1 MVSAIRRGI
10 SGACT
15 HGIYDQNHTQVMARA
30 KTKANRKSEVKKTL
44 LPEWRKT
51 MGVTLPK
58 FQSGMNYSVLAKMR
72 PSDLEGITVADI
84 ARVASTLPQDTPN
97 PTLAALKLLCESA
110 ETLRL
115 TINDVE
121 NLQAHL
127 SDREK
132 NAAILVERMG
142 FDPWKIPLPMTHP
155 KFLAELRRTDHLGP
169 LKIDGKL
176 LSDVDI
182 WVAFLQSHL
191 ERAAEIQGRK
201 LSAKES
207 AKLAKTTNEER
218 HKTGWEEGDRKTLW
232 ELCSEFIYWRDSV
245 VRNNRNKFPKKNYKK
260 LLT

>member
-15 HGIYDQNHTQVMARA
+15 HGIYGQNCAQGMARA
-30 KTKANRKSEVKKTL
+30 KTKANRKSEVKKTP

-51 MGVTLPK
+51 MGVRLPK
-58 FQSGMNYSVLAKMR
+58 FQSGMSYSVLAKMR

-84 ARVASTLPQDTPN
+84 ARVAASLSQDTPN

-121 NLQAHL
+121 NLQAHR
-127 SDREK
+127 SAREE
-132 NAAILVERMG
+132 NAASLVERMG
-142 FDPWKIPLPMTHP
+142 FDPWKIPLPMTHF
-155 KFLAELRRTDHLGP
+155 KFLAELKRSDHLGP
-169 LKIDGKL
+169 LKIGGKS
-176 LSDVDI
+176 LSGVDI

-191 ERAAEIQGRK
+191 ERAEEIQGRK

-218 HKTGWEEGDRKTLW
+218 EKTGWEEGDQKTLW
-232 ELCSEFIYWRDSV
+232 ALCSDFIYWRDSV
-245 VRNNRNKFPKKNYKK
+245 VRNNRNKFPKKSP
-260 LLT
+260 

>member
-15 HGIYDQNHTQVMARA
+15 HGIYDQNHAQGMARA
-30 KTKANRKSEVKKTL
+30 KTKANRKSEVKKPP

-51 MGVTLPK
+51 MGVTFHKL
-58 FQSGMNYSVLAKMR
+58 QSGMSYSVLAKMR

-84 ARVASTLPQDTPN
+84 ARVAATLPQNTPN

-121 NLQAHL
+121 NLQAQR
-127 SDREK
+127 SASEK
-132 NAAILVERMG
+132 NAASLVECMG
-142 FDPWKIPLPMTHP
+142 FDPWKILLPMTHL
-155 KFLAELRRTDHLGP
+155 KFLAELKRTGHLGP
-169 LKIDGKL
+169 LKIDGKS
-176 LSDVDI
+176 LSGVEI
-182 WVAFLQSHL
+182 WVSFLRSHV
-191 ERAAEIQGRK
+191 ERTEEIQGRK

-218 HKTGWEEGDRKTLW
+218 QKTGWEEGDRKTLW

-245 VRNNRNKFPKKNYKK
+245 VRNNRNKFPKK
-260 LLT
+260 LL